1 MCECVC
7 VGGGGGGRYKPH
19 SLLYYFM
26 VIIILFSIIIHP
38 AVKFQSRACVSWNWS
53 GVYLYRMKMNMV
65 ILY

>member
-1 MCECVC
+1 MW
-7 VGGGGGGRYKPH
+7 GGGGGGRYKPH

-26 VIIILFSIIIHP
+26 VIILFSIIIHP